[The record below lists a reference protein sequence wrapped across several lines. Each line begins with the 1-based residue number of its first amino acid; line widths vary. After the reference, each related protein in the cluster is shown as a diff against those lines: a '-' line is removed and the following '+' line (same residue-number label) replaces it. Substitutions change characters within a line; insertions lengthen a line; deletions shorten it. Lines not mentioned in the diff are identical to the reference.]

1 MPQVLDLAIFA
12 IISVDTVGHCHSASK
27 NVPGQVLKG
36 MELGNHFEAAR
47 GIVGDMLHPIA
58 SPVEEVGVRE
68 TFLLGE
74 LMHHGQALHARSPV
88 AAQLPIHLSK
98 RFTKSTAKC
107 TSTLA
112 CPALACSLRLAL
124 PLINLRF
131 ICLKFSLL
139 VLRQSF

>member
-1 MPQVLDLAIFA
+1 MLKDL
-12 IISVDTVGHCHSASK
+12 
-27 NVPGQVLKG
+27 
-36 MELGNHFEAAR
+36 ELENHFEAAT
-47 GIVGDMLHPIA
+47 GMLGDMFHPTA

-74 LMHHGQALHARSPV
+74 LMHHCQALHARSPV
-88 AAQLPIHLSK
+88 VAQLPINLSK